1 MKISL
6 PNILIL
12 LSLFLFSSL
21 SAQDTTQV
29 REYFVNRD
37 EPNAVYGFT
46 FVHMTDIHIGEG
58 QGDYGT
64 PGFLND
70 TMPNGDVG
78 YSAIR
83 LRKSVDWIN
92 EHAKEQDIRFVMV
105 TGDIT
110 DSGERSE
117 FEKAKEILDDLKI
130 PYVPTIG
137 NHDIWPYVKF
147 QQEAEYAYGDSVMA
161 EVFKD
166 TYDKAA
172 LFFDHWDD
180 GTRLTRV
187 YNPES
192 LKEHYHQNF
201 SFAYQNV
208 GFLAFDFN
216 PRYHVRKDEPG
227 VGAEAR
233 LNDFAGG
240 TYPWLLNTLE
250 NYPYKRDKNLILM
263 THQPPH
269 RDITAIFNGLP
280 LVDNDKMTKDLMK
293 YKDNLALWIAGHVH
307 RNMNYSVRTIGGGMK
322 VVDVRETAANKEY
335 DQGLFTLI
343 RVYTLENPTSIKESI
358 IANSLNIY
366 PNPSNSSINVHLLN
380 SDRVQNISIFNM
392 NGEKIWSNQYNNST
406 QRNYSISIFDLPQGI
421 YLLQVHT
428 EDLTVQKTF
437 IKMNN

>member
-1 MKISL
+1 MKNSL
-6 PNILIL
+6 QNILTLIL
-12 LSLFLFSSL
+12 ASAFLSIY
-21 SAQDTTQV
+21 AQDTTQI

-46 FVHMTDIHIGEG
+46 FIHMTDIHVGEA

-70 TMPNGDVG
+70 TMPQGDVG
-78 YSAIR
+78 YSAVR
-83 LRKSVDWIN
+83 LRKAVNWIN

-117 FEKAKEILDDLKI
+117 FEKAKEILDELNI

-147 QQEAEYAYGDSVMA
+147 QQEAEYAYGDSVMN

-166 TYDKAA
+166 TYQKAS

-192 LKEHYHQNF
+192 QKEHYHQNF
-201 SFAYQNV
+201 RFVYQNV

-233 LNDFAGG
+233 LNDFSGG

-250 NYPYKRDKNLILM
+250 NYPYKKDKNLILM

-269 RDITAIFNGLP
+269 RDITALFNGLP
-280 LVDNDKMTKDLMK
+280 LVDNDKMTKDLLK

-343 RVYTLENPTSIKESI
+343 RVYTLENPTAIKESQVVD
-358 IANSLNIY
+358 ALEIY
-366 PNPSNSSINVHLLN
+366 PNPTHSTLNIRLLN
-380 SDRVQNISIFNM
+380 SAKVQNISIFNM
-392 NGEKIWSNQYNNST
+392 NGEKIFSNPYNNDT
-406 QRNYSISIFDLPQGI
+406 QRKYSISTSQFPQGMYI
-421 YLLQVHT
+421 LQIHT
-428 EDLTVQKTF
+428 DDLTIQKNF
-437 IKMNN
+437 IKINN